1 MLMIKIIL
9 VPMDGTEASAEVLS
23 TALVV
28 ASRFNSHIKAVHVR
42 EPASEPFM
50 FSGMP
55 ESYRQEFADMNT
67 RALDEVSDKVRQQ
80 FDAFIEQGGVK
91 KTRKPSAVPQVTA
104 SLHLFDGDP
113 ETVLVSESRLVD
125 VISMSRPR
133 KHRIG
138 GPGVGELHES
148 LMLRSGRPVM
158 IVPPGSEWQAHRVDH
173 AAIGWNDSVEASRAL
188 SMTLPWL
195 TQVKKVTVLVSK
207 KRETGVGAVTE
218 YLKWHGCKAD
228 HQVMTGKGTN
238 VGKKMLA
245 SCAEIGAEFLVVGG
259 FSHTRTRQRLFGG
272 VTSHLLSSTNIITV
286 MAH

>member
-1 MLMIKIIL
+1 MIKIIL
-9 VPMDGTEASAEVLS
+9 VPLDGSEASAEVLS

-28 ASRFNSHIKAVHVR
+28 ANRFNSHIKAVHVR
-42 EPASEPFM
+42 EPTREPFM

-55 ESYRQEFADMNT
+55 ESYRQEFAEISA
-67 RALDEVSDKVRQQ
+67 RAVDEITDRVRQQ
-80 FDAFIEQGGVK
+80 FQAFVDQGGVK
-91 KTRKPSAVPQVTA
+91 KTRKPSAAPEVTA
-104 SLHLFDGDP
+104 SLHIFEGDP
-113 ETVLVSESRLVD
+113 ETVLVGEARLVD

-133 KHRIG
+133 KHRVG

-148 LMLRSGRPVM
+148 LMLRSGRPVL
-158 IVPPGSEWQAHRVDH
+158 IVPPGPEWQAHRVDH

-195 TQVKKVTVLVSK
+195 TQMKKVSVLVSK
-207 KRETGVGAVTE
+207 KREAGVGAVTD

-228 HQVMTGKGTN
+228 YHVMAGKGTN
-238 VGKKMLA
+238 VGVKMLA